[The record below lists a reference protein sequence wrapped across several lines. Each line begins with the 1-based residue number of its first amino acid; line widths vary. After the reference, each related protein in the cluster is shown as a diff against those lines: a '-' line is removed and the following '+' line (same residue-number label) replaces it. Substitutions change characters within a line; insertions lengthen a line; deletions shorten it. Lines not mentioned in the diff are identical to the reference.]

1 MTAASASTDP
11 VDGSVLD
18 LRHGGPTVLRMLLG
32 AQLRRLRIA
41 AGISR
46 DEAGASIRSSGSK
59 ISRLELG
66 RTGFKKRDVA
76 DLLALYGVS
85 DEDDREALLA
95 LALQANT
102 PGWWHNYSDLLPS
115 WFELYIGLEEATSI
129 IRTYEVQFVPGLFQ
143 TEDYARAVIL
153 LGHTNAPDTEIE
165 RRVDLRMQRQHLLTK
180 PDAPRLWAVVDE
192 AALLRPLG
200 GRPAMRHQ
208 LQRLIEIS
216 GLPNVTLQI
225 VPLRAGGHS
234 AAGGPFTI
242 LRFPDQELPD
252 VVYLEQ
258 LTSAIYLEKRD
269 ETTSYMEVMDR
280 LCVEAEPASSTAEI
294 LGAILKQS

>member
-1 MTAASASTDP
+1 MTAASAPTDP
-11 VDGSVLD
+11 VDGSMLD
-18 LRHGGPTVLRMLLG
+18 LRQGGPTVLRMLLG

-41 AGISR
+41 SGLSR
-46 DEAGASIRSSGSK
+46 EEAGAEIRSSDSK

-66 RTGFKKRDVA
+66 RTGFKRRDVA
-76 DLLALYGVS
+76 DLLALYGV
-85 DEDDREALLA
+85 DEADREALLS

-115 WFELYIGLEEATSI
+115 WFEVYIGLEEATSV

-153 LGHTNAPDTEIE
+153 LGHGAASATEIE
-165 RRVDLRMQRQHLLTK
+165 RRVDLRIKRQTLLTK
-180 PDAPRLWAVVDE
+180 PGAPRLWAVVDE

-200 GRPAMRHQ
+200 GRDAMRHQ

-216 GLPNVTLQI
+216 ELPNVTLQI

-242 LRFPDQELPD
+242 LRFAEPELPD
-252 VVYLEQ
+252 VVYMEQ

-269 ETTSYMEVMDR
+269 ETTPYMEVMDR
-280 LCVEAEPASSTAEI
+280 LCVEAEPATRTTEI
-294 LGAILKQS
+294 LAAILKRA

>member
-1 MTAASASTDP
+1 MTAASAPRDA
-11 VDGSVLD
+11 VDGSMLD
-18 LRHGGPTVLRMLLG
+18 LHHGGPTVLRMLLG

-41 AGISR
+41 SGLSR
-46 DEAGASIRSSGSK
+46 EEAGAEIRSSGSK

-66 RTGFKKRDVA
+66 RTGFKRRDVA
-76 DLLALYGVS
+76 DLLALYGV
-85 DEDDREALLA
+85 DEADRESLLA
-95 LALQANT
+95 LALKANT

-115 WFELYIGLEEATSI
+115 WFEVYIGLEEATSI

-153 LGHTNAPDTEIE
+153 LGHGAAPGTEIE
-165 RRVDLRMQRQHLLTK
+165 RRVDLRIKRQDLLTR
-180 PDAPRLWAVVDE
+180 PGAPRLWAVVDE

-216 GLPNVTLQI
+216 ELPNVTLQI

-242 LRFPDQELPD
+242 LRFPEQELPD

-269 ETTSYMEVMDR
+269 ETTSYTEVMDR
-280 LCVEAEPASSTAEI
+280 LCVEAEPASQTTEI
-294 LGAILKQS
+294 LTAILNRT